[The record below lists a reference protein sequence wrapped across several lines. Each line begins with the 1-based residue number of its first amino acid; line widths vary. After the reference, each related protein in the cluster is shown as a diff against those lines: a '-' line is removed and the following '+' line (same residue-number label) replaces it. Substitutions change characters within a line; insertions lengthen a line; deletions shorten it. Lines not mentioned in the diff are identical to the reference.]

1 MLSFLVAMEQ
11 GNNPEPE
18 DRIFRIP
25 LTRAWRV
32 LLPIIPR
39 SRPISSS
46 LLVIYGFAAIIIL
59 GTILLM
65 LPVASKTGQFT
76 SPIDAFFTATSAVC
90 VTGLVVVD
98 TADYWSGFGQV
109 VILALIQIG
118 GFGFMTSATLLLLA
132 FGRRIGLRE
141 KVLISESLGITRL
154 GGLSK
159 IVALM
164 AIFTVLSETI
174 GAVVFYQH
182 FSKANSIG
190 TSVWLSTFQA
200 ISSFNNAGFDP
211 YGNFQSLS
219 SYQNSPLILLVTAVL
234 IILGG
239 ISFFV
244 VADFIKARSLSRLS
258 LDSKLVLS
266 TTALLLALG
275 MAVILLTEFN
285 NNETLGNLSP
295 PLVILNAFFQSVTA
309 RTAGFSTV
317 NMGHM
322 ANYALFFM
330 MFLMFI
336 GGASGS
342 TAGGVKIN
350 NFSMLATTIWST
362 LRGKEYPGAFGRE
375 FGIQQ
380 IHRAL
385 AVVLLSLAFVSVMVF
400 LLTMTEK
407 FRFIDLLF
415 ETVSAFGTVGLSTG
429 ITPGLSIAGRFLI
442 SVSMF
447 IGRLGPLTLMLA
459 LMQRQQVAKY
469 RYPRETIRIG

>member
-1 MLSFLVAMEQ
+1 MEQ
-11 GNNPEPE
+11 GHNPEPE

-32 LLPIIPR
+32 LLPITPK

-46 LLVIYGFAAIIIL
+46 LLVIYGFVAVIIL

-65 LPVASKTGQFT
+65 LPAASKTGHFT
-76 SPIDAFFTATSAVC
+76 SPINAFFTATSAVC

-98 TADYWSGFGQV
+98 TADYWSSFGQV

-154 GGLSK
+154 GGLVK
-159 IVALM
+159 IIALM
-164 AIFTVLSETI
+164 AIFTVLSEII
-174 GAVVFYQH
+174 GAVIFYQH
-182 FSKANSIG
+182 FSRANSVG

-244 VADFIKARSLSRLS
+244 VADLIKAKSRLYRLS

-275 MAVILLTEFN
+275 MVVVLLTEFN
-285 NNETLGNLSP
+285 NNETLGSLSP

-309 RTAGFSTV
+309 RTAGFSTI
-317 NMGHM
+317 NMSHM

-342 TAGGVKIN
+342 TAGGIKIN
-350 NFSMLATTIWST
+350 NFSMLAATIWST

-385 AVVLLSLAFVSVMVF
+385 AVVLLSLAFVSVTVF
-400 LLTMTEK
+400 LLTVTEK

-429 ITPGLSIAGRFLI
+429 ITPGLSIAGRLLI
-442 SVSMF
+442 SVTMF
-447 IGRLGPLTLMLA
+447 VGRLGPLTLMLA